1 MYFIIDNKYK
11 KWYFIVNPL
20 KEVGKVEKR
29 KPGRPKSDK
38 PTRNKSVTMRLSENE
53 LNLLQTICFENRI
66 TYTDVLLKGLENW
79 SRK

>member
-1 MYFIIDNKYK
+1 M
-11 KWYFIVNPL
+11 
-20 KEVGKVEKR
+20 EKR